1 MTPFR
6 IDTVIGDGGKIEL
19 TVPLPAGKSVEVLVR
34 EPDSGDEFVDDEVEW
49 DDELQFRLDALD
61 RGEIDPRP
69 WREVMTE
76 LRERLASRSKP

>member
-34 EPDSGDEFVDDEVEW
+34 EPDSDDEFVDGEVEW
-49 DDELQFRLDALD
+49 DDELQSRLDALD